1 MTTGSRTARFRVP
14 VCDKGRDGFLLGDQ
28 LRTLD
33 RRRLTK
39 RVGTVDEV
47 TLLAALATL
56 RDMFEE

>member
-1 MTTGSRTARFRVP
+1 MTTGSRAARFRVP
-14 VCDKGRDGFLLGDQ
+14 VCFKGRDGLLLGDQ

-39 RVGTVDEV
+39 RVGTVDEA